1 MKCYKN
7 VTTAQKSWLLGQEWH
22 GFHFFYLIWSNWPEV
37 GWVGGIYWCHK
48 RGLRI
53 IGGWGEDKSFL
64 QLIGEDNRWGQLAP
78 QAGHKVIDVTTWS
91 LGQLPDNRLKLYQSF
106 LYCCQC
112 FFFAS
117 TLNRN
122 PLTQIECQR
131 IQVFSRTKQW
141 KFSNLFWRQL
151 FLDTKLESSRTQQ
164 SGWPVFASI
173 YKYIYIQTN
182 KQTNRA
188 VDRVGAV
195 QIHPLVVLWAEND
208 KNTLNGLTPSIK
220 EMLHSPFE
228 GFSTPFFNWP
238 VNGDAVFQPVAV
250 VRLALDPV
258 GVTERLTTENRWN
271 IEKVFS
277 KVWLS
282 LSLHIF

>member
-53 IGGWGEDKSFL
+53 IGGWGEEKRSL

-91 LGQLPDNRLKLYQSF
+91 LGQLPDNRLKLD

-112 FFFAS
+112 CFLAS

-131 IQVFSRTKQW
+131 IQVFNQQS
-141 KFSNLFWRQL
+141 SENSLFYLDANFFLTLSWNPLAHGKVGDL
-151 FLDTKLESSRTQQ
+151 FLRVYT
-164 SGWPVFASI
+164 SI
-173 YKYIYIQTN
+173 YKYI
-182 KQTNRA
+182 
-188 VDRVGAV
+188 
-195 QIHPLVVLWAEND
+195 
-208 KNTLNGLTPSIK
+208 
-220 EMLHSPFE
+220 
-228 GFSTPFFNWP
+228 
-238 VNGDAVFQPVAV
+238 
-250 VRLALDPV
+250 
-258 GVTERLTTENRWN
+258 
-271 IEKVFS
+271 
-277 KVWLS
+277 
-282 LSLHIF
+282 